1 MRALDPGRRALGTA
15 TVIVSAAGS
24 VMWMRA
30 TGPTATTGSITD
42 TIQITA
48 SAQPVDRTA
57 IDFGA
62 PGEVVSVNVAE
73 GQQVEAGTVLA
84 QLDTAPLSTAL
95 SQAAGALGTA
105 QGKLAQDERPVS
117 AEGLASGLGTVATA
131 QDQVKSVQATV
142 TDTERVNA
150 KDVAAAENAV
160 AGAQQAGK
168 AAVATAQAQA
178 HAAQVTLSDTLQ
190 QDREDVAAA
199 QLALTQAR
207 QGAATALASASA
219 QAIAAQSAVIDAQ
232 RVGAASVAAA
242 QVGVRSATAAVQVD
256 QHQLSTDQAKLSAD
270 RSLETSDCNA
280 NPNSAQCLADHQT
293 VAADQSAVTADQ
305 RTLAQDQIAVQ
316 AAQVAVTQAQATAT
330 QNLDQAKAQ
339 QNAAAVALRSVQAA
353 TPSGDSAALVALQ
366 QAQTKA
372 QANDHQAQLL
382 VNAAQLDLQTT
393 QAAAAGSVQGAQV
406 ALDQELARAQQSD
419 DQARVQF
426 NAANVAL
433 SNAQRAL
440 AALQSGPIGQV
451 ISGDQQAIDAAQ
463 ASVALAQQNLDNAQ
477 LVAPVKGV
485 VQGINAFVGQKIEAG
500 VTSSANHAVVLFT
513 PGAVQ
518 FVGPVS
524 DARIREVKLGDRVS
538 VVPAGSATS
547 IPGMITQVS
556 PNPVV
561 RPGSAPAYDVTATMQ
576 ATNLNLLPGS
586 SGKMTVVIKKSASAV
601 LVPKAA
607 VHDVGPWKVV
617 LVPGAKRPLGRP
629 VTVGATDGDHVEI
642 TSGLAPGDPIVTR

>member
-1 MRALDPGRRALGTA
+1 MRTFDPRRRALSTA

-30 TGPTATTGSITD
+30 AGPTATTGSITD
-42 TIQITA
+42 TIQVTA
-48 SAQPVDRTA
+48 TAQPVDRTA
-57 IDFGA
+57 LDFGA
-62 PGEVVSVNVAE
+62 PGQVASVSVAE

-84 QLDTAPLSTAL
+84 QLDAAPLSTAL
-95 SQAAGALGTA
+95 SQAQGTLGTV
-105 QGKLAQDERPVS
+105 QGKLAQDEKPVS
-117 AEGLASGLGTVATA
+117 AEGLAGGLGTVATA
-131 QDQVKSVQATV
+131 QDQVKSAQATV

-150 KDVAAAENAV
+150 KDVTAAQSAV
-160 AGAQQAGK
+160 AGAQQAGN

-190 QDREDVAAA
+190 QDRADVAAA

-207 QGAATALASASA
+207 QADASALANASA
-219 QAIAAQSAVIDAQ
+219 QAVAAQRAVLDAQ

-242 QVGVRSATAAVQVD
+242 QVAVRSATATVQVD

-270 RSLETSDCNA
+270 RSLETSDCNT
-280 NPNSAQCLADHQT
+280 NPNSSQCLADHQT
-293 VAADQSAVTADQ
+293 VTADQSAVTADQ

-330 QNLDQAKAQ
+330 QNVDQAKAQ
-339 QNAAAVALRSVQAA
+339 QNTAAVALRSAQAA
-353 TPSGDSAALVALQ
+353 SSTGGNAALIALQ

-393 QAAAAGSVQGAQV
+393 RAAAAGGVHGAQV
-406 ALDQELARAQQSD
+406 ALDQELARAQQGN

-433 SNAQRAL
+433 SNAQRTL
-440 AALQSGPIGQV
+440 AALQTGPIAQV
-451 ISGDQQAIDAAQ
+451 ISGDQQAVDAAE
-463 ASVALAQQNLDNAQ
+463 AAVALAQQNLDNAQ

-485 VQGINAFVGQKIEAG
+485 VQGVNAFVGQKVESG
-500 VTSSANHAVVLFT
+500 VASSANHAVVLFT

-524 DARIREVKLGDRVS
+524 DAKIREVKLGDRVS
-538 VVPAGSATS
+538 VLPAGSATS
-547 IPGMITQVS
+547 IPGMITQIS

-561 RPGSAPAYDVTATMQ
+561 RSGAAPAYDVTATMQ

-586 SGKMTVVIKKSASAV
+586 SGKMTVVIKRSASAV

-617 LVPGAKRPLGRP
+617 LVPGGKRPLGRP
-629 VTVGATDGDHVEI
+629 VTVGATDADHVEI
-642 TSGLAPGDPIVTR
+642 TSGLAPGEPIVTP